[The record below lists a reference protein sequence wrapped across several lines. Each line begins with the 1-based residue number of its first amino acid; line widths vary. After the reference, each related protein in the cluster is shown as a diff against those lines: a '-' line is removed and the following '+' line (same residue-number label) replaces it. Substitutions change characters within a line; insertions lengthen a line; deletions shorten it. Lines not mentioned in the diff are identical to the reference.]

1 VKAALVTGGTRGIGL
16 GIARRLAACGYDLAV
31 CGRRPESEVVTELE
45 ELRRTGVRALYVRAD
60 VGDGAARERLVESV
74 RDEFGRLEVLVNN
87 AGIAPRLRAD
97 LLEATEE
104 SFAEV
109 MRTNL
114 VGPYFLTQA
123 CAAWMIEQRAAE
135 ATWSGCI
142 VNISSMSASVVSTN
156 RGEYCVSKAG
166 LSMATKL
173 WAARLGEFDIPVYE
187 VRPGVIRTDMTAP
200 VESAYSRLLDKGLTI
215 QRRWGTPDDVGAAV
229 AALVRG
235 DVPYATG
242 QVLCIDGGLTVQRL

>member
-1 VKAALVTGGTRGIGL
+1 MKVALVTGGTRGIGF
-16 GIARRLAACGYDLAV
+16 GIARRLAGCGYDLAL
-31 CGRRPESEVVTELE
+31 CGRRAESDVAATLDELG
-45 ELRRTGVRALYVRAD
+45 RAGVKALYVRAD
-60 VGDGAARERLVESV
+60 VSDRAARQHLLDTV
-74 RDEFGRLEVLVNN
+74 RSEFGRLDALINN
-87 AGIAPRLRAD
+87 AGIAPRQRVD

-104 SFAEV
+104 SFEEV

-114 VGPYFLTQA
+114 AGPYFLTQA
-123 CAAWMIEQRAAE
+123 CAAWMIEQQTAAE
-135 ATWSGCI
+135 TWSGCV
-142 VNISSMSASVVSTN
+142 VNITSMSASVVSTN

-173 WAARLGEFDIPVYE
+173 WATRLGEFGIPVYE
-187 VRPGVIRTDMTAP
+187 VRPGIIRTDMTSA
-200 VESAYSRLLDKGLTI
+200 VEETYSELLEEGLTI

-235 DVPYATG
+235 EIPYATG

>member
-1 VKAALVTGGTRGIGL
+1 MKAALVTGGTRGIGL

-31 CGRRPESEVVTELE
+31 CGRRPEREVVTELE
-45 ELRRTGVRALYVRAD
+45 ELRRAGVRALYVSAD
-60 VGDGAARERLVESV
+60 VGDGAARERLVETV
-74 RDEFGRLEVLVNN
+74 RDEFGRLDALVNN
-87 AGIAPRLRAD
+87 AGIAPRQRAD

-114 VGPYFLTQA
+114 VGPYFLTQT

-200 VESAYSRLLDKGLTI
+200 VESTYSRLLDEGLTI

-235 DVPYATG
+235 EVPYSTG